1 MKIHALGRAAKISR
15 NTRTRG
21 GPSGSQV
28 IRAPIRPRCLR
39 RVGGHGPARF
49 YRIFLLGM
57 ALCVASP
64 TPVEAE
70 LNLPPARTPEVLA
83 YRAHLPAI
91 QQAVEEIQR
100 EEHLKAILLGIRV
113 GGEDVVTM
121 AVGDSMSGVP
131 ATTAMHFRIGAVAI
145 AYMGSILLQLVDQGQ
160 VSLDDSVGKW
170 LPELPNA
177 RRVTLRMLINSM
189 SGYPD
194 YVPYEPFIKAFHADV
209 FRAWSP
215 QELIET
221 ALKQPLKFEPG
232 AGWSYAHTNFV
243 ILGLALERATGQP
256 FERLMRDRIIQPLG
270 LRDTANPRTPAIPE
284 PVLHAYSTERG
295 RNEESTFW
303 NPSWTLAQGAIMTS
317 TLRDMLT
324 SARAIGTGALLS
336 PAAFAQMLAPDTAK
350 FPPWNAHSYY
360 GLGVVAHHGWIAQN
374 PLFHGYGGVMAY
386 LPERQLAI
394 VVLSTK
400 TEQGDPDVNSST
412 RLFKRL
418 TQILTPEHTVD
429 PDG

>member
-1 MKIHALGRAAKISR
+1 M
-15 NTRTRG
+15 
-21 GPSGSQV
+21 
-28 IRAPIRPRCLR
+28 RAPTRPRCLTHI
-39 RVGGHGPARF
+39 GGQGPIRF
-49 YRIFLLGM
+49 YRMLLLGV

-64 TPVEAE
+64 TSVGAE
-70 LNLPPARTPEVLA
+70 LNLPPTRAPEILA

-100 EEHLKAILLGIRV
+100 EEHLKAILLGIRA
-113 GGEDVVTM
+113 GDEDEDVVTM

-160 VSLDDSVGKW
+160 VTLDDPVGKW

-177 RRVTLRMLINSM
+177 RRVTLRMLINST

-194 YVPYEPFIKAFHADV
+194 YVPYEPFIKAFYADV
-209 FRAWSP
+209 FRTWSP
-215 QELIET
+215 RELIET

-232 AGWSYAHTNFV
+232 TGWSYAHTNFV

-256 FERLMRDRIIQPLG
+256 FEQLMHDRIIQPLG

-295 RNEESTFW
+295 QYEESTFW

-336 PAAFAQMLAPDTAK
+336 PAAFAQMLAPNTAK
-350 FPPWNAHSYY
+350 FPPWNAQSYY
-360 GLGVVAHHGWIAQN
+360 GLGVVAQAHHGWITQN

-386 LPERQLAI
+386 LPGQQLAI
-394 VVLSTK
+394 AVVSTK
-400 TEQGDPDVNSST
+400 TEQGNPDVNSSP

-429 PDG
+429 PNP